1 MTRKR
6 FVKLV
11 MSVCNSKI
19 YANLYANLVRNG
31 WFRSYQIFWDSLEY
45 WRGFE

>member
-11 MSVCNSKI
+11 MSVSGSRFW
-19 YANLYANLVRNG
+19 ANRYANLVRNG
-31 WFRSYQIFWDSLEY
+31 WFGSYQIFWDSLEY